1 MQDSAGRVAEL
12 LSWLVRDC
20 RHGRPVRDCLP
31 LIETVVYELK
41 WLLTQPRDS
50 WHDDIRTYMMRR
62 LAEPLSLDDIAR
74 YGRMSRFAFVRK
86 FKRLGGRTPM
96 EDLRLMRL
104 NEARN
109 MVLSSGLPLKAIAA
123 AVGIG
128 DEYQLSKLFRRHFG
142 MSPREMRTKT

>member
-1 MQDSAGRVAEL
+1 
-12 LSWLVRDC
+12 
-20 RHGRPVRDCLP
+20 
-31 LIETVVYELK
+31 
-41 WLLTQPRDS
+41 
-50 WHDDIRTYMMRR
+50 MMRR

-74 YGRMSRFAFVRK
+74 HGRMSRFAFVRK

-109 MVLSSGLPLKAIAA
+109 MILSSGLPLKAIAA